1 MNTGEG
7 CVANGSVR
15 PKSAIPCK
23 VDTSVRGVWQEQ
35 YKMGGGIRARAFG
48 LQSLRGEVTSS

>member
-35 YKMGGGIRARAFG
+35 YKMGGGIRARA
-48 LQSLRGEVTSS
+48 LVCSR